1 MPIEAFY
8 VQTVPSPNSNLTKSI
23 IDPVARNYF
32 DNPYTEILHK
42 SPHQQCVRCV
52 MDTSDPWISFDT
64 NGVCSHCQA
73 YSAYAAQIGTPEE
86 RARQMDKMVTHLK
99 EQGKG
104 KSYDCIMG
112 LSGGVDSS
120 YLAWYAVKKLGL
132 RPLVVHVDAGWNSE
146 LAISNIQ
153 NIVERL
159 GIDLH
164 TLVIDWPEM
173 RDLQRSYFLSGVANL
188 DVPQD
193 HAFIAALSKEARKY
207 GLRDVLNG
215 GNMQTE
221 SILPNAWGYDAS
233 DATSLLGIHKQF
245 GTVPL
250 KTYPIYSNWQRM
262 VYYPFI
268 LKLRSHRPLELLD
281 YNKEQAKDLLK
292 SELGWRD
299 YGGKHYESTFTKF
312 FQAHYLP
319 EKFGYDKR
327 LAHLS
332 SLIVSGQMSREE
344 ALDELNAPLYDP
356 KELSEDTLYWTK
368 KIGITKEEYDR
379 VMIAQPRDYTDYPNS
394 EKFYDWIRSNLRPA
408 VRMYQRAR
416 SFGAT

>member
-1 MPIEAFY
+1 
-8 VQTVPSPNSNLTKSI
+8 
-23 IDPVARNYF
+23 
-32 DNPYTEILHK
+32 
-42 SPHQQCVRCV
+42 
-52 MDTSDPWISFDT
+52 MDTSDPWITFDEQ
-64 NGVCSHCQA
+64 GMCSHCQA
-73 YSAYAAQIGTPEE
+73 YEDYKAQMGTPEE
-86 RARQMDKMVTHLK
+86 RSRQLDQLVSHLK
-99 EQGKG
+99 EQGRG
-104 KSYDCIMG
+104 KDYDCIMG

-120 YLAWYAVKKLGL
+120 YLAWFAVKKLGL

-146 LAISNIQ
+146 LAINNIQ

-164 TLVIDWPEM
+164 TLVINWPEM
-173 RDLQRSYFLSGVANL
+173 RDLQRSYFMSGVANL

-193 HAFIAALSKEARKY
+193 HAFIAALSQEAKKY

-233 DATSLLGIHKQF
+233 DVVSLQGIHKAF
-245 GTVPL
+245 GSVPL
-250 KTYPIYSNWQRM
+250 KTYPIHTNWQRM

-268 LKLRSHRPLELLD
+268 LKLRSHRPLELID
-281 YNKEQAKDLLK
+281 YSKEEAKSILK

-332 SLIVSGQMSREE
+332 SLIVSGQITREA
-344 ALDELNAPLYDP
+344 ALDELSEPLYDP
-356 KELSEDTLYWTK
+356 KELAEDTLYWIK
-368 KIGITKEEYDR
+368 KIGISREDYDR
-379 VMIAQPRDYTDYPNS
+379 VMAERPRDYTEYPNS
-394 EKFYDWIRSNLRPA
+394 EKFYQWIRDNLQPA
-408 VRMYQRAR
+408 IKLYRRAR
-416 SFGAT
+416 SVGTS